1 MRRAALVAALA
12 AGMCLSAVG
21 TSAFAS
27 DPLRPILVLQVHD
40 ASLRDLLSMP
50 GAGRVA
56 RNGGAALL
64 EHADLLAGRL
74 ATAPAVLGLPVRLED
89 LGSGDTGLA
98 ALRSR
103 LAALRSD
110 VSYGTEQIWIVS
122 DGSGEPGDEL
132 GAVLFSPFL
141 TSGSEARSLT
151 SDSTRRD
158 GVVVA
163 EDVVPT
169 MCSIAQEICATS
181 SGTVMRPVDEP
192 PPLDL
197 YDRYLANRRMS
208 VPIQTAAGLYVT
220 LAGLLGVGLLAARRR
235 VPPWLSALGAWMAI
249 AVLPLA
255 LALLLA
261 GHLPSLSY
269 ATVLPAVIGGT
280 LIGTAAFVPVAR
292 ARGTLEAVAWMGAVV
307 LAVVVLEAVLGWTA
321 AMFTFL
327 GGTELDGGRFYG
339 LPNVDIGLLL
349 GASVF
354 VAYRLRRTADG
365 VALIAAVALFAGLP
379 FAGANLG
386 GAVTLAATAGLWWGL
401 RDHRGIVPTAL
412 ACLVAAGVGLVVVL
426 LLNRFLPGPATHIT
440 NFVEG
445 QGEGVLSTVLH
456 RLRTGLDLIA
466 RNPFAIVPVIGV
478 PATLLAVL
486 RPAAPVRASFEQ
498 HPGWREALLTILW
511 GSVVAYVANDTGAA
525 ALGLGFGAAL
535 GGLLFVSLRDRPW
548 MMETS

>member
-1 MRRAALVAALA
+1 VRRAALVALA
-12 AGMCLSAVG
+12 AGISLSALAP
-21 TSAFAS
+21 SAFAS
-27 DPLRPILVLQVHD
+27 DPLGRILVLQVHD

-56 RNGGAALL
+56 RGGGAALL
-64 EHADLLAGRL
+64 EHADLLAERL
-74 ATAPAVLGLPVRLED
+74 SSAPAVLGLPVSVED
-89 LGSGDTGLA
+89 LGSGEAGLA

-103 LAALRSD
+103 LAALQNE
-110 VSYGTEQIWIVS
+110 VTHGLAQIWIVS
-122 DGSGEPGDEL
+122 DGSSQPGDEL
-132 GAVLFSPFL
+132 GAVLFSPFQ
-141 TSGSEARSLT
+141 TSGGEPRSLT
-151 SDSTRRD
+151 SDSTRRT

-169 MCSIAQEICATS
+169 MCSVAQEICATG
-181 SGTVMRPVDEP
+181 SGTVMRPVDVP

-220 LAGLLGVGLLAARRR
+220 FAGLLGVGLLAAHRR
-235 VPPWLSALGAWMAI
+235 VPPWLLSLGAWVAI
-249 AVLPLA
+249 AVLPFA

-261 GHLPSLSY
+261 GHLPTLSY
-269 ATVLPAVIGGT
+269 ATVLPALIGGT
-280 LIGTAAFVPVAR
+280 LFGTAAFVPVAR
-292 ARGTLEAVAWMGAVV
+292 RRGTLEALTWMGAVV
-307 LAVVVLEAVLGWTA
+307 LAVFVLEAVLGWTA

-349 GASVF
+349 GASLF
-354 VAYRLRRTADG
+354 IAHRLRRTAEG

-386 GAVTLAATAGLWWGL
+386 AAVTLSATAGLWWGL
-401 RDHRGIVPTAL
+401 RDRRGTIPTAL
-412 ACLVAAGVGLVVVL
+412 ACVAAAGVGLVVVL
-426 LLNRFLPGPATHIT
+426 ILNRVLPGPPTHIT

-445 QGEGVLSTVLH
+445 QGDGVLSTVVH
-456 RLRTGLDLIA
+456 RLRTGFDLIA